1 MARLDAAFDAL
12 YAKEGRPLIA
22 PARLIRASLL
32 QMLFS
37 SVRNPAV
44 LEMEA
49 GHRQG
54 HARHQ
59 LTQTLAGAVDL
70 CARAQTLGAQC
81 IVYNFSLLTYAE
93 IHQQLINESCATDG
107 SAEGFRLS
115 PMQNRIWVMKI
126 IVSAASLAA
135 TLFLS
140 SAAFAQ
146 DKYTVALDGTFAPH
160 AMPKLGGGIEG
171 FNVDLA
177 NLIGERLGAEMDI
190 VATQFSGILPGLQ
203 AGTYDFVVAPTTIT
217 EERADNLLF
226 SEGYLN
232 TDFLFLVGN
241 DAPEITD
248 MEEFEGKVIA
258 VNKGSAYDSWARD
271 LAEEIGWTVESY
283 GTNTDAV
290 QAVVSGRAFA
300 NVAGNTVSAW
310 AAQKNPNVK
319 PSYLF
324 STGKVWGM
332 PFRKDD
338 VELRNTVE
346 MVIECLKI
354 DGTIAEL
361 HEKWFG
367 LAPAE
372 GSAAVTPVAGFG
384 EPGYDGYVDDGHE
397 PSC

>member
-1 MARLDAAFDAL
+1 MKRITTAA
-12 YAKEGRPLIA
+12 
-22 PARLIRASLL
+22 
-32 QMLFS
+32 
-37 SVRNPAV
+37 
-44 LEMEA
+44 
-49 GHRQG
+49 
-54 HARHQ
+54 
-59 LTQTLAGAVDL
+59 TL
-70 CARAQTLGAQC
+70 
-81 IVYNFSLLTYAE
+81 
-93 IHQQLINESCATDG
+93 
-107 SAEGFRLS
+107 
-115 PMQNRIWVMKI
+115 
-126 IVSAASLAA
+126 AASLFLTGAA
-135 TLFLS
+135 V
-140 SAAFAQ
+140 AQ

-217 EERADNLLF
+217 EERAQSLLF

-232 TDFLFLVGN
+232 TDFLFLVAN

-248 MEEFEGKVIA
+248 LAEFEGKVIA

-271 LAEEIGWTVESY
+271 LAEQIGWTVESY

-290 QAVVSGRAFA
+290 QAVISGRAFA
-300 NVAGNTVSAW
+300 NVAGNTVAAW
-310 AAQKNPNVK
+310 AAQKNPAVK
-319 PSYLF
+319 PSYLH
-324 STGKVWGM
+324 STGLVWGM

-346 MVIECLKI
+346 AVIECLKI
-354 DGTIAEL
+354 DGTIADL

-367 LAPAE
+367 LPAPE